1 MSRNSRPAESEEKET
16 GIFRPKGIMWHWIRM
31 ALYLALGCCS
41 IWYGCFVR
49 SAGAGNTFYQV
60 WFVLGV
66 VFFGLAAAVYF
77 RVWGRMPRA
86 LRYVLTDCTVFCFA
100 VYVALMAR
108 IASSFSAEP
117 GEPEYVIVLGA
128 QMREEGPSVV
138 LRYRLETAT
147 EYLQEHPGVKC
158 IVSGGR
164 GANESV
170 SEAEGMRDYLV
181 SHGIET
187 SRIILE
193 DRSTDTS
200 ENLRF
205 SQSLLPSPETQV
217 GIITNNFHMYRAKGI
232 AKKCGYANA
241 IAVPAKST
249 AAYLL
254 HNMTREVV
262 GVLKDVLTGNMAL
275 R

>member
-1 MSRNSRPAESEEKET
+1 
-16 GIFRPKGIMWHWIRM
+16 M
-31 ALYLALGCCS
+31 ALYLILGGCS
-41 IWYGCFVR
+41 IWYGLFVR
-49 SAGAGNTFYQV
+49 SAGAGNTFYRI
-60 WFVLGV
+60 WFVLGAV
-66 VFFGLAAAVYF
+66 LFGLAAAVYL
-77 RVWGRMPRA
+77 RVWGRLPRGV
-86 LRYVLTDCTVFCFA
+86 RYVITELTVFGFA

-108 IASSFSAEP
+108 VASSFSAEE
-117 GEPEYVIVLGA
+117 GEPEYLIVLGA
-128 QMREEGPSVV
+128 QMKEDGPSVV

-147 EYLQEHPGVKC
+147 EYLKAHPQVTC

-181 SHGIET
+181 AHGIES

-205 SQSLLPSPETQV
+205 SLALLPSPETKV
-217 GIITNNFHMYRAKGI
+217 GIVTNNFHMYRAKGI
-232 AKKCGYANA
+232 AKKCGYTNA
-241 IAVPAKST
+241 IAVTAKST
-249 AAYLL
+249 PKYLL

-262 GVLKDVLTGNMAL
+262 GVLKDVFAGNMAL

>member
-1 MSRNSRPAESEEKET
+1 
-16 GIFRPKGIMWHWIRM
+16 M
-31 ALYLALGCCS
+31 AIYLVLGCCS
-41 IWYGCFVR
+41 IGYGFFVR
-49 SAGAGNTFYQV
+49 SAGAGNTFYRI
-60 WFVLGV
+60 WFVLGAAL
-66 VFFGLAAAVYF
+66 FGLAAAVYF
-77 RVWGRMPRA
+77 RVWGRMPRP
-86 LRYVLTDCTVFCFA
+86 LRYVLTDITVFGFA

-108 IASSFSAEP
+108 VASSFSAEQ
-117 GEPEYVIVLGA
+117 GEPEYLIVLGA
-128 QMREEGPSVV
+128 QMREDGPSVV
-138 LRYRLETAT
+138 LRYRLETTT
-147 EYLQEHPGVKC
+147 EYLTEHPGVKC

-181 SHGIET
+181 AHGIDPA
-187 SRIILE
+187 RIILE

-205 SQSLLPSPETQV
+205 SLELIPSPETQV
-217 GIITNNFHMYRAKGI
+217 GIVTNNFHMYRAKGI
-232 AKKCGYANA
+232 AKKCGYQNVT
-241 IAVPAKST
+241 AVPAKST